1 MPPELVHLHVHS
13 EYSMLDG
20 AIRIDPLVAHVQ
32 AAGMSAVA
40 LTDHGN
46 MFGALAFHRACE
58 RHGVAPILGCEV
70 ALTPGARG
78 DREDPRAHHLVLLAA
93 SQQGYRNLVR
103 LVSLGWVDGYAAA
116 GAPRIDLDLLRTHS
130 AGLVGLSA
138 AYGAYRVHE
147 VDARAARAETLHV
160 GIVQAAMGVFEKHL
174 YPARGHRLHLE
185 GSRALESAQ
194 RTAK

>member
-70 ALTPGARG
+70 AFTHRTGPLVVPESGHFLQW
-78 DREDPRAHHLVLLAA
+78 ERADVLNAVA
-93 SQQGYRNLVR
+93 SFYF
-103 LVSLGWVDGYAAA
+103 A
-116 GAPRIDLDLLRTHS
+116 DLR
-130 AGLVGLSA
+130 
-138 AYGAYRVHE
+138 
-147 VDARAARAETLHV
+147 
-160 GIVQAAMGVFEKHL
+160 
-174 YPARGHRLHLE
+174 
-185 GSRALESAQ
+185 
-194 RTAK
+194 